1 MRWGIL
7 QKLKQTRILSH
18 TKLVSFEAQLEH
30 SSLKNKQTKTS
41 PLVSCL
47 WIFWVTRAGKE
58 TFFCLWWDCFSVLRL
73 GTRGAGGVPQLLGH
87 FIAHAVPSPLIK
99 ERESYLVISCALYS
113 GKSGFL
119 LKKNNKPFQLPSQLE
134 WQFKCKPIRRF
145 YANPSDGFI
154 QTQD

>member
-1 MRWGIL
+1 M
-7 QKLKQTRILSH
+7 
-18 TKLVSFEAQLEH
+18 
-30 SSLKNKQTKTS
+30 
-41 PLVSCL
+41 
-47 WIFWVTRAGKE
+47 TRAGKE

-145 YANPSDGFI
+145 YTNPGLTYLSSKLMIFYTHNTEARGACDMSYL
-154 QTQD
+154 QDL